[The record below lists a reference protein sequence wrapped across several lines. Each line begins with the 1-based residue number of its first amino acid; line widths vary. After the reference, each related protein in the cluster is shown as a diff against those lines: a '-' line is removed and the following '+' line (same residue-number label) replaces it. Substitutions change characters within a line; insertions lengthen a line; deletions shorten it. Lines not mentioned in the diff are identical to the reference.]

1 MIATPNIQVAPN
13 RSTSR
18 AFASLGNLLNVATKV
33 QQAKT
38 AEEAASAQNT
48 EYVDTNNTLVTMASQ
63 HTENVLA
70 AGTDLEKLAVANE
83 TMTSGLSSLQAS
95 ISEHTQNRMA
105 GLFRGLQ
112 TRADASYQTQA
123 HGIKKD
129 NFNDGLQSVASTFS
143 KQTLEAQQGI
153 LEDLKGEA
161 TNLGIDKKT
170 FGKDF
175 SSAIYNNQMASM
187 DTEQMALNGDYSQLN
202 TMKAT
207 IDHMKILDPKDTE
220 SHAAAL
226 KKYNTLKNSV
236 DSAVVSSVTA
246 ARIAEKVDVFA
257 TNGAHAVKNGAMSQE
272 AFNLESARFLKS
284 MTGKVSLGKRKA
296 LSLFEGGIPILNEQ
310 SAEVATHAKKMFN
323 DSVKAKLLAEGG
335 KDVNWLQEAKTKNPT
350 EYAKIANSF
359 VVNKANALESMMT
372 KGATPEDMMPVLQD
386 MYAAENLTFNTTDV
400 KTLLAMDVMAHYIT
414 SGAIDNGA
422 KAMTALRAAGE
433 TTMMNGNDDYMIKLS
448 KDLPQGESARA
459 QRMYSALA
467 QSGEMDKGAAYEIV
481 TNRFKSIDIEGV
493 EVSNNVVNFLTSVG
507 APGTTEGQVG
517 ALKEVLT
524 DMFTV
529 TPDKAGAFA
538 TLFEG
543 NNPNVRINGNT
554 LIAENGDG
562 AYELLNLDNE
572 TLGRLKK
579 GLTDTYTTNNL
590 PDNVDALMSDGA
602 DVVASTLND
611 VIFTGQNNKMV
622 DALQGAG
629 ALPVLVVGGISRSMQ
644 DRADILLESLDTF
657 YGKVDTFIGD
667 VRSGKRTAT
676 QAFNDFRQSN
686 KDVVKAYATAAKAK
700 NSEAYKQY
708 EKETSEAGAV
718 FADSWENLS
727 THTSNAIK
735 AIGGAIIS
743 PAYGSD
749 KPGTQTI
756 NPTSSRDRVK
766 ALQGTVNKTQDGSIG
781 MKSGKAL
788 EAKLGKVEYKKQLM
802 EAYKGRV
809 FASGKYQTIPG
820 TIDMAINAGIIDTNS
835 VYDEAAQEKVAD
847 WIIETKQKPIGS
859 FINGNGSIDSAVN
872 ALAAEFASFPTTS
885 GNTNKKD
892 GNKVSSTT
900 TVSKVKEILTK
911 SKKAGN
917 YDAIKAYIASK
928 ESAADGYNAYN
939 GGTVYLD
946 GKMTIMPAQD
956 KLDIT
961 TMTVGE
967 ILDTYRT

>member
-400 KTLLAMDVMAHYIT
+400 KTLLSMDVMAHYIT

-735 AIGGAIIS
+735 AIGDAVIS

-749 KPGTQTI
+749 KPGNQTI
-756 NPTSSRDRVK
+756 NPVSNIPTETHYKNVIQGAESNHGSTPVVSNDGKLRDGKKTNDIGYGHKITDAEEKSGLIHGIPFGDNTPLTEANMQTIFDKDMAVNLTVARTSGWDATLKAMKPTKTWDDLDTKYQRVLASLAYNMGGKVASTFKK
-766 ALQGTVNKTQDGSIG
+766 ALTAAVDKNDVTFAKELRRMTTVAATATK
-781 MKSGKAL
+781 KS
-788 EAKLGKVEYKKQLM
+788 YKKHTAGMDNRAMKELYAAGFITTQAEYDL
-802 EAYKGRV
+802 YKKNLPLAKT
-809 FASGKYQTIPG
+809 AS
-820 TIDMAINAGIIDTNS
+820 
-835 VYDEAAQEKVAD
+835 
-847 WIIETKQKPIGS
+847 
-859 FINGNGSIDSAVN
+859 
-872 ALAAEFASFPTTS
+872 
-885 GNTNKKD
+885 
-892 GNKVSSTT
+892 
-900 TVSKVKEILTK
+900 
-911 SKKAGN
+911 
-917 YDAIKAYIASK
+917 
-928 ESAADGYNAYN
+928 YN
-939 GGTVYLD
+939 G
-946 GKMTIMPAQD
+946 MT
-956 KLDIT
+956 L
-961 TMTVGE
+961 
-967 ILDTYRT
+967 